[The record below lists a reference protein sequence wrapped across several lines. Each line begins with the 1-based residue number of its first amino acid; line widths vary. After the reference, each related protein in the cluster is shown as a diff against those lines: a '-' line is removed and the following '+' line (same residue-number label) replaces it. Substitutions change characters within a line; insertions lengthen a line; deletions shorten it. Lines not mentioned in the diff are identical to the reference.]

1 MPRLS
6 PIRSVGPPPV
16 KFHRRGSGG
25 PVNLIRLI
33 LRFLVYL
40 LRTVT
45 FGWLI
50 DAADLLKRLWAIIK
64 DLLARQKI
72 PHPQQEPSVPCITTD
87 HPSVHRPD
95 PCIYSQS
102 FLLKQGLPVTWDNP
116 DIVILLGGV
125 VVPE

>member
-6 PIRSVGPPPV
+6 RMRSAGPPPV
-16 KFHRRGSGG
+16 SLRRSGSRR
-25 PVNLIRLI
+25 PVHLIRLL
-33 LRFLVYL
+33 LRFLLYL

-45 FGWLI
+45 FRWLI

-64 DLLARQKI
+64 DLLARQKL
-72 PHPQQEPSVPCITTD
+72 PHPQREPSVPCIMTD

-95 PCIYSQS
+95 PCIYAQS

-116 DIVILLGGV
+116 DIAILLGGV
-125 VVPE
+125 V